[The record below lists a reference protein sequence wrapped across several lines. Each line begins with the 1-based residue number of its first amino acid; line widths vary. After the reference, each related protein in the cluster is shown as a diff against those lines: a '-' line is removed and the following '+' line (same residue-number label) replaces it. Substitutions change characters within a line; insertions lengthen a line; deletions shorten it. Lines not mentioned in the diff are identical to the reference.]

1 MATKRLIWPPNL
13 WRAISDQT
21 CQWSKITCQKQWIC
35 KRTDQIYGLLRRS
48 ERPAVFPWL
57 LQLKISSLAAFL
69 QLWVR
74 IRCSTQ
80 SQDSQVCNASQ
91 ISAPRARPGAPS
103 LVGGWSTPLKND
115 GVKVSWDDEIP
126 NWMENKSHVPNHQ
139 PDQLWSAIKSHY
151 AKFKEAAE
159 NTVMFPTDFGN
170 PCPQAV
176 RKGLR
181 KYPLEYAKAV
191 IQYLQQAQI
200 SVDSG
205 PQAWDIPWTLVFL

>member
-1 MATKRLIWPPNL
+1 
-13 WRAISDQT
+13 
-21 CQWSKITCQKQWIC
+21 
-35 KRTDQIYGLLRRS
+35 
-48 ERPAVFPWL
+48 
-57 LQLKISSLAAFL
+57 
-69 QLWVR
+69 
-74 IRCSTQ
+74 
-80 SQDSQVCNASQ
+80 
-91 ISAPRARPGAPS
+91 
-103 LVGGWSTPLKND
+103 
-115 GVKVSWDDEIP
+115 
-126 NWMENKSHVPNHQ
+126 MENKSHVPNHQ

-205 PQAWDIPWTLVFL
+205 PPGLGYSLDPCVSIDFASQCPSVIQTSTSSNLHALVCQFRARVVRLCKVLHISLQPYTATFSTSLTWAASADLLGVFLLSILLVFGFSLSILPSRFRPL